1 LHQVSLLR
9 RQRLLQQPDGGQ
21 NGVPFRRPRRVTLC
35 QIGSQILDLELDFPD
50 VAFQRASGQEPQEQ
64 DYCATT
70 GDGGYRH
77 H

>member
-1 LHQVSLLR
+1 MDEVRLLR

-21 NGVPFRRPRRVTLC
+21 DGVPFRRPRRVTLR

-64 DYCATT
+64 DYGATT

-77 H
+77 R